1 MRTHKIGKKKGISL
15 CSECLFVATTLIKK
29 LNICFAGG
37 VINLINKQMHGGGKT
52 GIFGFSVLAFIP
64 VCKFSVF
71 KHLIFVKTPMGFRI
85 WYSCGFRL
93 SLFAF
98 RFLLHMSGNYN
109 RPQFHPST

>member
-1 MRTHKIGKKKGISL
+1 MMTHKIGKKKKGISL
-15 CSECLFVATTLIKK
+15 CSDCLFVATTLIKK

-52 GIFGFSVLAFIP
+52 GIFGFSVLEFIP

-85 WYSCGFRL
+85 WYSMWF
-93 SLFAF
+93 
-98 RFLLHMSGNYN
+98 
-109 RPQFHPST
+109 